1 MQLEIGT
8 ENRFK
13 LRHLSNRV
21 IRLKENLRINMI
33 EIATKRNETLPK
45 EFDLGVVIFLI

>member
-8 ENRFK
+8 ENRFI

-21 IRLKENLRINMI
+21 IRLKENLRINII
-33 EIATKRNETLPK
+33 ERGMQKKENLPK
-45 EFDLGVVIFLI
+45 AFDLGLAIFSI